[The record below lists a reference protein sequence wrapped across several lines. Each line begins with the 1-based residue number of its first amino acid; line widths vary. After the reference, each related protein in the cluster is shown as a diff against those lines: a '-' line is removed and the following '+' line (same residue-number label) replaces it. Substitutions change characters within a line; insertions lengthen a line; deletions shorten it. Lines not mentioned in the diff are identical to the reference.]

1 MAGRIAVCSW
11 SMRPAGPDE
20 LRAALDR
27 VGVRAVQLALGPL
40 VREPAVWSDATAR
53 LRRAGIDVVSGMMA
67 FAGEDYSTLES
78 IARTGGVRPDASWP
92 ANRAHAEAVAR
103 RATMDGIG
111 IVTFHA
117 GFLPEDARSTVE
129 SRRSAGPDAPH
140 GTERARIIG
149 RLREIA
155 DIFAAHGLRIG
166 FETGQETAE
175 TLARVLAELDRG
187 NVGVN
192 FDPANMILYGK
203 GDPAAALERLAP
215 HVVQIHVKDAI
226 PSATPGTWGRE
237 VPAGEG
243 AVDWDRFFAI
253 ARAIDPPVDFV
264 IEREAGKIRADDIVA
279 ARRLIE
285 RHLAGD
291 GAGRR

>member
-11 SMRPAGPDE
+11 SMRPGGPDD

-40 VREPAVWSDATAR
+40 VREPAVWSGATAR
-53 LRRAGIDVVSGMMA
+53 LRRAGFDVVSGMMA
-67 FAGEDYSTLES
+67 FAGEDYSTLAS
-78 IARTGGVRPDASWP
+78 IARTGGVRPDATWS

-103 RATMDGIG
+103 RAAMDGIG
-111 IVTFHA
+111 LVTFHA
-117 GFLPEDARSTVE
+117 GFLPEDP
-129 SRRSAGPDAPH
+129 RSAAGGGRSAPPDDPH
-140 GTERARIIG
+140 GAERARIID

-175 TLARVLAELDRG
+175 TLARVLGELDRA

-203 GDPAAALERLAP
+203 GDPVAALERLAP

-226 PSATPGTWGRE
+226 PSATPGAWGRE

-243 AVDWDRFFAI
+243 AVGWDRFFAI
-253 ARAIDPPVDFV
+253 ARAIDPPADFV
-264 IEREAGKIRADDIVA
+264 IEREAGRDREDDVVA

-285 RHLAGD
+285 RHLAGA
-291 GAGRR
+291 GARRR